1 MPNSESQALTP
12 ATPINPL
19 PTLLVMK
26 FGGTLMGSTEAIKHS
41 ASLVTASVRAGVQVV
56 VVPSA
61 MSGITDQLLKVAA
74 SAEAGQVDFAQDEI
88 AMMRERHLSTARG
101 LGQLAERS
109 HESALETAQNHESAL
124 ETAQNHESALETALY
139 KLNKMFDSLSQTVQG
154 IYLLRELSVRSRDL
168 IVSFGER
175 LSAPLMTLA
184 LTGFDLNAQ
193 DFTGG
198 EAGLVT
204 NNNFGNARPLPIAFE
219 RINERL
225 GEHLNSGLTPV
236 VTGFIGETEKGAI
249 TTLGRGGSDYSAT
262 ILGAALAASEV
273 WTWKD
278 VDGVMTTD
286 PRMVKEAQ
294 NIEQLSYLEIMEMA
308 YFGAKVLH
316 PLAVTPLQDRGIPLR
331 VKSAA
336 DPNFAGT
343 LVTAV
348 AKPVTNVIKAVTA
361 VRNAAI
367 IDVGGAGMVG
377 VPEVVSKIFDV
388 LTEKNVN
395 VMMISQSSS
404 MANISLVV
412 QQADAQRAFDAL
424 KAQFEN
430 SEFIKNFEF
439 WEEIAVI
446 AIVGEGMRGAKGVS
460 AKLFTALAEAGVNVE
475 MISQGS
481 SESNISVAI
490 DDVDCLKAV
499 QAVHAAFH
507 LDKLENV

>member
-1 MPNSESQALTP
+1 MPDNESQVIAPTTVTTAP
-12 ATPINPL
+12 

-26 FGGTLMGSTEAIKHS
+26 FGGTLMGSTEAIRHS
-41 ASLVTASVRAGVQVV
+41 ASLITTSVRSGVQVV

-74 SAEAGQVDFAQDEI
+74 SAEAGQADFAQDEI
-88 AMMRERHLSTARG
+88 AMMRERHLSTARE
-101 LGQLAERS
+101 LGQMAETP
-109 HESALETAQNHESAL
+109 SATAV
-124 ETAQNHESALETALY
+124 ETALY

-154 IYLLRELSVRSRDL
+154 IYLLRELSLRSRDL

-184 LTGFDLNAQ
+184 LSGFGLNAH

-198 EAGLVT
+198 EAGLIT
-204 NNNFGNARPLPIAFE
+204 TANFGNARPLPIAFE

-225 GEHLNSGLTPV
+225 SEHLSAGMTPV

-249 TTLGRGGSDYSAT
+249 TTLGRGGSDYTAT
-262 ILGAALAASEV
+262 ILGAALMASEV

-336 DPNFAGT
+336 DPDFAGT
-343 LVTAV
+343 LVTAE
-348 AKPVTNVIKAVTA
+348 AKPVASIIKAVTA
-361 VRNAAI
+361 IRNAAI

-446 AIVGEGMRGAKGVS
+446 AIVGEGMRGAKGIS
-460 AKLFTALAEAGVNVE
+460 AKLFTALAEAGVNIE

-490 DDVDCLKAV
+490 DDVDCPKAV
-499 QAVHAAFH
+499 QAIHAAFH
-507 LDKLENV
+507 LDQPKST